1 MKLNHLVLEKYKHLC
16 DEIENY
22 QTEELEEPVYDE
34 ISCGNKLVAKQDD
47 RAGSLFCFHL
57 EDTERTSQI
66 ELTRASLQ

>member
-1 MKLNHLVLEKYKHLC
+1 MLEKYKHLC

-47 RAGSLFCFHL
+47 RAGSLFCF
-57 EDTERTSQI
+57 RI
-66 ELTRASLQ
+66 AAASRRFINY